1 MLGNKIVKWVMMASN
16 IVAVV
21 FMLMI
26 LLGSVLSPEKFIL
39 PSYFALGFPVIL
51 IINIGFVIFWLLA
64 RKWFFLL
71 SLSIL
76 LFSSTEIS
84 NEFPVHL
91 GKTETVKPTHPIHIL
106 TYNMMMSGKLVKHT
120 KKKPNKVIQYILDAN
135 ADIVCLQEFFISTND
150 QYITHSDM
158 LRIFRNYPYKQITYK
173 LNENS
178 KSMGIATFS
187 KYPIIN
193 KQQINYQSVANLSIY
208 SDIRIKG
215 QTIRVINNHLE
226 SNRITENDKAM
237 PIKLKDNF
245 DAESLTGITLHF
257 SHKLG
262 AAYRLRANQAD
273 IVAKVIQDSPHKVI
287 VCGDFNDV
295 PGSYAYT
302 KVKGNLADA
311 FAETGTG
318 FGWTF
323 YGRYYGFRIDYVF
336 YDSSEFA
343 PVEYKT
349 DKVKY
354 SDHYPVLCQLRMKS
368 VTNED

>member
-1 MLGNKIVKWVMMASN
+1 MASN
-16 IVAVV
+16 VVAVI

-39 PSYFALGFPVIL
+39 PAYFALGFPVIL
-51 IINIGFVIFWLLA
+51 ILNVGFVIFWLLA
-64 RKWFFLL
+64 RKWVFLL
-71 SLSIL
+71 SLSVL
-76 LFSSTEIS
+76 LLSSSEIN
-84 NEFPVHL
+84 NEFPIHV
-91 GKTETVKPTHPIHIL
+91 GKTETIKTTHPIHIL

-120 KKKPNKVIQYILDAN
+120 RKKPNKVVQYILDSN
-135 ADIVCLQEFFISTND
+135 ADIVCLQEFMVSLKNK
-150 QYITHSDM
+150 YITHSDM
-158 LRIFRNYPYKQITYK
+158 LRIFHKYPYKHIVYQLNDSSK
-173 LNENS
+173 LL
-178 KSMGIATFS
+178 GIATFS

-193 KQQINYQSVANLSIY
+193 KQKIDYPSVANLSIY

-215 QTIRVINNHLE
+215 QTIRVVNNHLE

-245 DAESLTGITLHF
+245 DAKSLTGITLHF
-257 SHKLG
+257 SRKLG
-262 AAYRLRANQAD
+262 AAYRLRAIQAD
-273 IVAKVIQDSPHKVI
+273 IVAKVIENSPHKVI

-302 KVKGNLADA
+302 KVKGNLTDA
-311 FAETGTG
+311 FSETGTG

-336 YDSSEFA
+336 YDSTEFS
-343 PVEYKT
+343 PIEYKT
-349 DKVKY
+349 DNVKY

-368 VTNED
+368 LTVED